1 MKQMII
7 VISMAVIILLAS
19 MSIASVDSKSKR
31 QEELNRAV
39 AAAVKQTVKISQI
52 ENQNEIRSD
61 EEMVGELTQL
71 LSVQMSGDG
80 DLVIEVMGVDYKEGL
95 LDVKVTETFRYLNG
109 KEGKVSVRKCA
120 IYD

>member
-1 MKQMII
+1 
-7 VISMAVIILLAS
+7 
-19 MSIASVDSKSKR
+19 
-31 QEELNRAV
+31 
-39 AAAVKQTVKISQI
+39 
-52 ENQNEIRSD
+52 
-61 EEMVGELTQL
+61 
-71 LSVQMSGDG
+71 MSGDG